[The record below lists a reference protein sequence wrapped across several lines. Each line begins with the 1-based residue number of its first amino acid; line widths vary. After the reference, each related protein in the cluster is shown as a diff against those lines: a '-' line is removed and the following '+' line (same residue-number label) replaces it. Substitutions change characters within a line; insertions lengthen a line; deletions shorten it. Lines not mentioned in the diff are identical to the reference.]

1 MLGLRDLQAAF
12 AAHLEGEDRPSLA
25 DAVMGDTISAA
36 ARLRIHRHHVAESL
50 ATALAATYSTVQAIV
65 GEDFF
70 RGMAKAF
77 AATDLPR
84 QPVLAEYGG
93 AFPAF
98 VARYGPAASL
108 PYLADMAR
116 LDWALNLAF
125 HAPWRDRLSVSDLAD
140 LPSEGLL
147 ASRVSLAAG
156 STLVRSAYPIDRIW
170 EASRPGAAAGRVSL
184 DEGPASVI
192 VLRRSGDAAFARLCP
207 AETAFV
213 EALADGKTLEEGAH
227 AAFAVEP
234 AFDLST
240 TFARLLA
247 LQAFAALQ
255 HES

>member
-1 MLGLRDLQAAF
+1 MLALRDLQAAF
-12 AAHLEGEDRPSLA
+12 AAQLAGGDRPDLA
-25 DAVMGDTISAA
+25 DAVVGDSITAA
-36 ARLRIHRHHVAESL
+36 ARLRVHRHHVAESL

-70 RGMAKAF
+70 RIMAKAF

-98 VARYGPAASL
+98 VAGYGPADSL

-125 HAPWRDRLSVSDLAD
+125 HAPHRDRLSVSDLAD
-140 LPSEGLL
+140 LPPEGLPAL
-147 ASRVSLAAG
+147 RVSLAAG

-170 EASRPGAAAGRVSL
+170 HASRPGVSAGRVSL

-192 VLRRSGDAAFARLCP
+192 VLRRSEDAAFARLCP
-207 AETAFV
+207 AEVAFM
-213 EALADGKTLEEGAH
+213 EALQEGKTLEEGAQ
-227 AAFAVEP
+227 AAFVAEP

-255 HES
+255 QDC

>member
-12 AAHLEGEDRPSLA
+12 AAHLGGEDGPGLA

-36 ARLRIHRHHVAESL
+36 ARLRVHRHHVAESL
-50 ATALAATYSTVQAIV
+50 AAALAATYSTVEAIV

-70 RGMAKAF
+70 RTMAKAF

-98 VARYGPAASL
+98 VAGYGPATSM

-140 LPSEGLL
+140 LPPEGLL
-147 ASRVSLAAG
+147 ASRVFLAPG
-156 STLVRSAYPIDRIW
+156 SALIRSAYPIDRIW
-170 EASRPGAAAGRVSL
+170 HASRPGAPAGRVSL
-184 DEGPASVI
+184 EGPTSVI
-192 VLRRSGDAAFARLCP
+192 VLRRSEDAAFASLCP

-213 EALADGKTLEEGAH
+213 EALDDGKTLEEGAQ

-234 AFDLST
+234 VFDLSIA
-240 TFARLLA
+240 FARLLA

>member
-1 MLGLRDLQAAF
+1 MLALRDLQAAF
-12 AAHLEGEDRPSLA
+12 AAQLAGGDRPDLA
-25 DAVMGDTISAA
+25 EAVVGDSITAA

-70 RGMAKAF
+70 RIMARDF
-77 AATDLPR
+77 AAADLPR
-84 QPVLAEYGG
+84 QPVLAEYGE

-98 VARYGPAASL
+98 VAGYGPAASL

-125 HAPWRDRLSVSDLAD
+125 HAPWHSRLTVSDLAD
-140 LPSEGLL
+140 LPPEGLL

-170 EASRPGAAAGRVSL
+170 HASRPGTAAGRVSL
-184 DEGPASVI
+184 DEGRAAVI
-192 VLRRSGDAAFARLCP
+192 VLRRADDAAFATLSP
-207 AETAFV
+207 AEAAFV
-213 EALADGKTLEEGAH
+213 EALDDGKTLEEGAQ
-227 AAFAVEP
+227 AAFATEP

-240 TFARLLA
+240 SVARLLA

-255 HES
+255 QDC